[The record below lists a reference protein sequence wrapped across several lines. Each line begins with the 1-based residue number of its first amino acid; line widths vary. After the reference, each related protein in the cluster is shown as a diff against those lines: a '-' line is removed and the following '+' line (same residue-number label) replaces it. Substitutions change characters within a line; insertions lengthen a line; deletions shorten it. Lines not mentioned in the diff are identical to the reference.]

1 MVNRQLIFIVVGVAD
16 VIIAVFFVFVFGYL
30 GTVKVDDEVKATLT
44 ELDNSTSNFIV
55 REIF

>member
-1 MVNRQLIFIVVGVAD
+1 MVNRQLIIIVVGVAA
-16 VIIAVFFVFVFGYL
+16 VIIALFFAFGYM

-55 REIF
+55 REMF

>member
-1 MVNRQLIFIVVGVAD
+1 MVNKQLIFIVVGVAD
-16 VIIAVFFVFVFGYL
+16 VIIAVFFVFGYL